1 MPKSKQKKV
10 KPTPPKPQVS
20 DEVLDLKAAA
30 EFLKV
35 SKPTFYRWLAQGK
48 IKGVKAGTQWRF
60 YRRDLEQFLQS
71 SEPSALQVDG
81 DALQKAVD
89 VAVKAKGLP
98 RIDWSGP
105 GPLGLEPETEAPEE
119 RTVVRAAETIM
130 CDAIDARAS
139 DIHIDMERHRAWVR
153 YRVDGVL
160 GEVMSLPKEAGHAIV
175 SRFKLM
181 SALDLSE
188 RRLPQNGR
196 IGIRY
201 QGLDY
206 DFRTATFPAIFGES
220 LVCRILDQSSVLIG
234 MDKLGFSRET
244 QEAFERIV
252 RVPNG
257 FVIVS
262 GPAGSGRT
270 TTLYSALNLINAPEK
285 KVVTIEDPVEYQLRG
300 IMQMHVNRKAGLT
313 FDIAL
318 RYFVRGDP
326 DIIFVGDLRDQATA
340 EMCLTAALTGHL
352 VLTAMLPLTA
362 PEVITRLLDMGLEPF
377 IVSAALRAALAQR
390 LVRKVCDKCKASYQP
405 TAEVLR
411 RLQKETGV
419 DLSGAKF
426 QRGKGCPECRG
437 TGYRARTALFE
448 LLEVDDRM
456 REMIA
461 RRAPTAELREA
472 AIQSGMTTLLTDG
485 LVKAM
490 QGITTVEEVLR
501 VLSLKG

>member
-1 MPKSKQKKV
+1 MPKGKQKKA
-10 KPTPPKPQVS
+10 KSTPPKPQAS
-20 DEVLDLKAAA
+20 DEVLDLRAAA

-71 SEPSALQVDG
+71 SEPSALQVDA

-139 DIHIDMERHRAWVR
+139 DIHIDIERDRARVR

-160 GEVMSLPKEAGHAIV
+160 REVMSLPKEAGHPIV

-181 SALDLSE
+181 SDLDLSE

-196 IGIRY
+196 IRIRY
-201 QGLDY
+201 GDREY
-206 DFRTATFPAIFGES
+206 DLRSATFPAIFGES
-220 LVCRILDQSSVLIG
+220 VVCRILDQSSVLLG
-234 MDKLGFSRET
+234 LDKLGFAKET
-244 QEAFERIV
+244 QQVFERIL
-252 RVPNG
+252 RLPQG
-257 FVIVS
+257 LIIVS
-262 GPAGSGRT
+262 GPTGSGRT
-270 TTLYSALNLINAPEK
+270 TTIYSALNLINAPEK
-285 KVVTIEDPVEYQLRG
+285 KVFTIEDPVEYQLRG
-300 IMQMHVNRKAGLT
+300 IVQLHVNRKAGLT
-313 FDIAL
+313 FDVAL
-318 RYFVRGDP
+318 RQFVRGDP
-326 DIIFVGDLRDQATA
+326 DIIFVGELRDQASA
-340 EMCLTAALTGHL
+340 ETCLMAAMTGHL

-362 PEVITRLLDMGLEPF
+362 PEVVTRLLDMGLEPF
-377 IVSAALRAALAQR
+377 IVSAGLKGVLAQR
-390 LVRKVCDKCKASYQP
+390 LVRKVCQKCKAPYQP

-411 RLQKETGV
+411 RLQRETGV
-419 DLSGAKF
+419 DLSGAEF
-426 QRGKGCPECRG
+426 QRAKGCPECRG
-437 TGYRARTALFE
+437 YGFRGRTALFE

-456 REMIA
+456 RELIA
-461 RRAPTAELREA
+461 RGATTAELREA
-472 AIQSGMTTLLTDG
+472 AIQSGMTTLLADG
-485 LVKAM
+485 LTKAT